1 MQPAPDTH
9 PDKPLGRA
17 VLGWRLRQ
25 VHVAS
30 GAAIKAQTEEAK
42 ATMLETTAVFEE
54 SRRKID
60 DVRARSRRIVD
71 EAMND
76 PFQPARRAE
85 NEARRRAEVAT
96 DRK

>member
-1 MQPAPDTH
+1 
-9 PDKPLGRA
+9 
-17 VLGWRLRQ
+17 
-25 VHVAS
+25 
-30 GAAIKAQTEEAK
+30 
-42 ATMLETTAVFEE
+42 MLETTAVFEE